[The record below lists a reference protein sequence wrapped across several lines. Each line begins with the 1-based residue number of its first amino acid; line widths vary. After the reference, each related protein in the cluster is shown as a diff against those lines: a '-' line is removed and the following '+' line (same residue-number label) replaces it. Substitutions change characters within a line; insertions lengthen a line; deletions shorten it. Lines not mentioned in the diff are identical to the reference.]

1 MVKIPIVHILMFFN
15 SKSIIKC
22 PTYNKSNITNN
33 KNEFENTNHASIMKN
48 VTLP

>member
-1 MVKIPIVHILMFFN
+1 MVKIPIVHILVFSN

-22 PTYNKSNITNN
+22 PTYNKSSITNN
-33 KNEFENTNHASIMKN
+33 KNELENTDPASIMKN